1 MRSLLRN
8 AVFWSRC
15 RLCRGIWIG
24 ICLCCISSHSAL
36 AAETI
41 TVREAKLDIAENYI
55 QLNARFDFDLP
66 GAVEDAVNKG
76 IPLYFVTELE
86 LSRPRWYWF
95 DEKAISLSRSVR
107 IAYYPLVQRYAVS
120 IGGFQ
125 LRLNTLQEALSMVK
139 SVHNWQIAEFA
150 SLKMGQTYKAIV
162 RLFLDVSQMPKPF
175 QVHAVNARDWH
186 LDSGPFVFNFTSPR
200 K

>member
-1 MRSLLRN
+1 M
-8 AVFWSRC
+8 
-15 RLCRGIWIG
+15 
-24 ICLCCISSHSAL
+24 CCIHFHLAL

-41 TVREAKLDIAENYI
+41 IVRETKFETAENSI

-95 DEKAISLSRSVR
+95 DEKALSVSRNVR
-107 IAYYPLVQRYAVS
+107 ISYYPLVQLYAVS

-125 LRLNTLQEALSMVK
+125 LRLNTLREALSMVK
-139 SVHNWQIAEFA
+139 SVHHWQIAELA
-150 SLKMGQTYKAIV
+150 SLKMGQTYKAVV

-175 QVHAVNARDWH
+175 QVHALNTRDWH
-186 LDSGPFVFNFTSPR
+186 LDSGPIVFNFTLPR

>member
-1 MRSLLRN
+1 LS
-8 AVFWSRC
+8 
-15 RLCRGIWIG
+15 
-24 ICLCCISSHSAL
+24 CLHGQPAL

-41 TVREAKLDIAENYI
+41 IVREAKFDITENYL

-66 GAVEDAVNKG
+66 GAIEDALNKG
-76 IPLYFVTELE
+76 IPLYFVTELA

-95 DEKAISLSRSVR
+95 DEKAISVSRNVR
-107 IAYYPLVQRYAVS
+107 ITYYPLVQRYAVS

-125 LRLNTLQEALSMVK
+125 LRLDTLQEALNMVK
-139 SVHNWQIAEFA
+139 TVHHWQIAELV
-150 SLKMGQTYKAIV
+150 SLQMGQTYKAVV

-186 LDSGPFVFNFTSPR
+186 LDSGPFTFSLTVPR
-200 K
+200 HATPSAKVEREGK